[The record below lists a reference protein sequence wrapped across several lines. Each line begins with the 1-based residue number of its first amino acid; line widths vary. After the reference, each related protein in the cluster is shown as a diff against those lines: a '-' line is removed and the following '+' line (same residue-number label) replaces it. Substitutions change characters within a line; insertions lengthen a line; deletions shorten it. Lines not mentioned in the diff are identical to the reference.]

1 MAPAL
6 HSCGYV
12 SLAIIALLSLLSIA
26 RAAASFCSTFFSDA
40 IMPSWSGGLYYC
52 TTYLPK
58 FVSGT
63 IGVGTNFVNGAQ
75 LAEARGVTSG
85 RVCER
90 AAAGPAG
97 GVNART
103 AGPWSGST
111 TRLLL
116 VTYVA
121 ERSLTHDRLFW
132 TRVKNG

>member
-12 SLAIIALLSLLSIA
+12 SLAIIILLSLSVA
-26 RAAASFCSTFFSDA
+26 RAALFCSTFFSDA

-75 LAEARGVTSG
+75 LAEARGDGCVN
-85 RVCER
+85 
-90 AAAGPAG
+90 GPRP
-97 GVNART
+97 ARP
-103 AGPWSGST
+103 A
-111 TRLLL
+111 
-116 VTYVA
+116 V
-121 ERSLTHDRLFW
+121 
-132 TRVKNG
+132 